1 MRWTR
6 ETQRRPCL
14 DYGER
19 AAMTRSGA
27 ERALA
32 DHVQDD
38 SPFRVDLDETNDAI
52 LRNSFRRPTHQ
63 DLSGLHADSAI
74 GEHHCILPMP
84 AIHAALGLSVYPRS
98 ALVKKPIGNHHS
110 STTYTRHHHSSFHSI
125 VYRITPETGSD
136 REPQFQWISY
146 QAEIAATS
154 LGKQTCSM
162 NRHLDDLFGSLD
174 GQTIMLHLSQ
184 A

>member
-84 AIHAALGLSVYPRS
+84 AIHAALGLSVYPKS

-110 STTYTRHHHSSFHSI
+110 STTYTRHHHSPFTRSFTES
-125 VYRITPETGSD
+125 RLG
-136 REPQFQWISY
+136 
-146 QAEIAATS
+146 QA
-154 LGKQTCSM
+154 QTASPSS
-162 NRHLDDLFGSLD
+162 NGSLIRPRLPLRLL
-174 GQTIMLHLSQ
+174 GNRPAQ
-184 A
+184 